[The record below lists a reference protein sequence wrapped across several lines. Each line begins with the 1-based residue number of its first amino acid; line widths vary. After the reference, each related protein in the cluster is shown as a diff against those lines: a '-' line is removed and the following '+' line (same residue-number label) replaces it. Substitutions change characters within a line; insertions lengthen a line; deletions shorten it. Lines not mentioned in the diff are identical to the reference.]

1 MHLVYNKVFL
11 LISGEAT
18 QEKKKKERKRC
29 GFTWGR
35 KIFKFDACK
44 DSSAQ
49 FSLIFMSEGFGRVNF
64 RERQM

>member
-1 MHLVYNKVFL
+1 MYLVYNKVFL

-18 QEKKKKERKRC
+18 QEKTWKEKDMALHKI
-29 GFTWGR
+29 R

-49 FSLIFMSEGFGRVNF
+49 FSLIFMSEGFGCINF